1 MQVAGFKSDEYEMSL
16 PEIGKALGM
25 STSRVYEI
33 QVSAMSKVRMYCE
46 MHGIV
51 FEDFVDS
58 LSATRREKNE
68 SKITNNRLAQGWC
81 IPLG

>member
-25 STSRVYEI
+25 STSRVYEL

-46 MHGIV
+46 MHGIE

-58 LSATRREKNE
+58 LSVRKHHA
-68 SKITNNRLAQGWC
+68 
-81 IPLG
+81 

>member
-25 STSRVYEI
+25 STSRVYEL

-46 MHGIV
+46 VHDIK
-51 FEDFVDS
+51 FDDFITS
-58 LSATRREKNE
+58 LSAR
-68 SKITNNRLAQGWC
+68 
-81 IPLG
+81 

>member
-25 STSRVYEI
+25 STSRVYEL

-46 MHGIV
+46 IHGIE
-51 FEDFVDS
+51 FEDLIDS
-58 LSATRREKNE
+58 LSK
-68 SKITNNRLAQGWC
+68 KDKQ
-81 IPLG
+81 